1 MTMSDTSH
9 CISGREIILVI
20 VRGLM
25 KFVTADA
32 YQFCL
37 NLPSIFPSLQEGA
50 GVQVMPE
57 SDEQGI
63 VTAISIRNPPG
74 KSTSS

>member
-1 MTMSDTSH
+1 MTMSDTRH
-9 CISGREIILVI
+9 CISGREIILVF

-32 YQFCL
+32 YHFCL
-37 NLPSIFPSLQEGA
+37 TLPSTLRFLQEGA
-50 GVQVMPE
+50 GVRVMPE